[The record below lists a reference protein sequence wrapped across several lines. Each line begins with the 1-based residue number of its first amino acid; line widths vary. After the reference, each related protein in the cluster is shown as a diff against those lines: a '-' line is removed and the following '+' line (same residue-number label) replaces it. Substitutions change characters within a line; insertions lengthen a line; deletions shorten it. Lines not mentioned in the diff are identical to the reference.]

1 MGIMLGAHPSNSSMN
16 ERRPGAGSNGW
27 NAAFRMRWWLEIIRE
42 DGDPTNKRKLHRM
55 KVTGAHNDRKPIDLV
70 VGEGGWLELV
80 GGATARAEGGTLG
93 EGLAKMED
101 DNQWFLDQ
109 LVEREAQ
116 GRPLAPGVKSPDYA
130 PKALAGEYKERSD
143 GRKPIAAVK
152 EIMDRLFKAKRS
164 PPPSSFMPRPLR
176 RARTSWTGI

>member
-1 MGIMLGAHPSNSSMN
+1 MLNIRIIAYLPPLDALALLSGEDPIETSPTGARAGHGNHAGRSPVEQQH
-16 ERRPGAGSNGW
+16 ERTAPGAGSNGW

-116 GRPLAPGVKSPDYA
+116 GRPLAPGVKSPD
-130 PKALAGEYKERSD
+130 
-143 GRKPIAAVK
+143 
-152 EIMDRLFKAKRS
+152 
-164 PPPSSFMPRPLR
+164 
-176 RARTSWTGI
+176 